1 MTTLSLSHTAIIKQ
15 YLPGLYFISIISYI
29 IYDNNNLWLLLLIVP
44 FIVQM
49 LLNNRYLNLALGSLT
64 ILWSVYMA
72 FVVFTEVER
81 TMPFVL
87 VILLGTVANFYMS
100 RMLFLNQNF
109 NVAAL
114 RENSLDETLFI

>member
-1 MTTLSLSHTAIIKQ
+1 MTTLSLPFTAIVKQ
-15 YLPGLYFISIISYI
+15 YLPGFYFIGIVSYF
-29 IYDNNNLWLLLLIVP
+29 IYNNNNLWLLLLIVP

-72 FVVFTEVER
+72 FVTFTEVER
-81 TMPFVL
+81 TVPFVL
-87 VILLGTVANFYMS
+87 VIFLGTVANFYMS

-109 NVAAL
+109 TMAAL